1 MSFKLLAIRPLKG
14 CLDNIRKNL
23 KEDEFYFFDN
33 SYERY
38 KNSDYIVKKEDITDL
53 PNDFFLQKNTE
64 SSLEYINV
72 QAIVGMNGSG
82 KSAIAELLLG
92 TLNNT
97 FKYIS
102 EEIKNDI
109 DLSFLRGLKAALYFE
124 LDNVIYVITV
134 TDKELEIEQNLEN
147 LVLDKKTTEI
157 QDIKIIY
164 KILNDETSNNK
175 ISKLVFNNLS
185 KEVVNNIKNIFFTM
199 YINYSLYGLDD
210 QDFAQKKS
218 EQYEGDKVK
227 SELQLDGSER
237 LVYVSW
243 LTKIFHKNDGY
254 QTPLVI
260 HPYRQN
266 AMINVRNEKHL
277 MENRLSALLFT
288 NPEYRTIIPGY
299 EFDTICFYLK
309 DSFARYI
316 IKILKKQENKEGS
329 IILGVSKTEKIEN
342 VSVFVDNMYQWVLDN
357 NDLIKK
363 VHDINKNDK
372 ILFSKEHEMKRLLLA
387 MQAYLF
393 DSKLVVKELKKRT
406 KGRVNINVDD
416 DFEYILTVFMFNP
429 ITINIDAFL
438 SSLNIKIDDK
448 INMLLAK
455 LRAFSFE
462 TMSVLTQLSSSRGAF
477 IETFRIK
484 KEQTFCDN
492 DKRGSTNWRLRRRLL
507 EYCIVKSVKI
517 TRYSNYYESG
527 DLFDL
532 SNFFGN
538 KNKEIEVKYRE
549 YVTTVLN
556 EDKSHITEKLR
567 RTALLLSFME
577 KPIMNDEQRTT
588 KELIDYYFNL
598 VNSSVPYTFVEG
610 VNKELIK
617 DINDL
622 GKLINIIKDID
633 KERIIELTDLLPP
646 PIFDYEF
653 YSKEDNVSFSKV
665 SSGQFQKIGLLS
677 SIVYH
682 LKNLDSVRETEDI
695 YSYENVNLILDEIEL
710 YFHPEQQRTFVNEL
724 LGLLRENKFKQ
735 IKRINI
741 MFITHSPFILSDIP
755 SQNVLKLKDGKPEE
769 GDSINSFGANIHDLL
784 ADEFFLD
791 KGFMGEF
798 AKEKINGV
806 IKFLYLKK
814 SIIELDS
821 NMSNTFF
828 SETMQETFKEAKEKL
843 SKELEGLEVKY
854 SKEEVEQHIKLIGE
868 PLLAVKIKEMYEI
881 AFKEN

>member
-23 KEDEFYFFDN
+23 KEEEFYFFDN

-38 KNSDYIVKKEDITDL
+38 KDSDFIVRKKDVTDL
-53 PNDFFLQKNTE
+53 SNDFFLQKNIE

-147 LVLDKKTTEI
+147 LVLDKKTIEI

-199 YINYSLYGLDD
+199 YVNYSLYGLDD
-210 QDFAQKKS
+210 QEFVQKRNK
-218 EQYEGDKVK
+218 EYEGDEVI

-237 LVYVSW
+237 PVWVSW

-288 NPEYRTIIPGY
+288 NPEYRTIIPDY
-299 EFDTICFYLK
+299 EFESFGFYLK
-309 DSFARYI
+309 DSFTKYI
-316 IKILKKQENKEGS
+316 INILKRQEDRDGNIKIGF
-329 IILGVSKTEKIEN
+329 SKIEKIED
-342 VSVFVDNMYQWVLDN
+342 VSVFVDNLYTWASHND
-357 NDLIKK
+357 DLIKRVNK
-363 VHDINKNDK
+363 INKDNK
-372 ILFSKEHEMKRLLLA
+372 ILNSSHHEMANVLYALDA
-387 MQAYLF
+387 CLF
-393 DSKLVVKELKKRT
+393 DSKLVVEVIKKDKRVLISANQGDDFNHILSYFMIFTDAKKFLSKLNITSSDKIKNLLKK
-406 KGRVNINVDD
+406 
-416 DFEYILTVFMFNP
+416 
-429 ITINIDAFL
+429 L
-438 SSLNIKIDDK
+438 SL
-448 INMLLAK
+448 
-455 LRAFSFE
+455 FSIE
-462 TMSVLTQLSSSRGAF
+462 TMSILIQLSLSKDILEEMF
-477 IETFRIK
+477 EIEEEKTFY
-484 KEQTFCDN
+484 
-492 DKRGSTNWRLRRRLL
+492 GSNSTDSNWRLRKYVL
-507 EYCIVKSVKI
+507 EYCVVKTIKI
-517 TRYSNYYESG
+517 SKYSSYSKYSG
-527 DLFDL
+527 LFEL
-532 SNFFGN
+532 SNFFGS
-538 KNKEIEVKYRE
+538 KKLDVQKKYKE
-549 YVTTVLN
+549 YVTTILN
-556 EDKSHITEKLR
+556 GDKSHITEKLKR
-567 RTALLLSFME
+567 ATLLLSFMK

-588 KELIDYYFNL
+588 KELIDYYSNL
-598 VNSSVPYTFVEG
+598 VNTSVPYIIAEG

-665 SSGQFQKIGLLS
+665 SSGQFQKIGMLS

-682 LKNLDSVRETEDI
+682 LKNLDSVRETEGI

-710 YFHPEQQRTFVNEL
+710 YFHPEQQRTFVHEL

-755 SQNVLKLKDGKPEE
+755 SQNVLKLKDGKPVE

-798 AKEKINGV
+798 AKEKI
-806 IKFLYLKK
+806 
-814 SIIELDS
+814 
-821 NMSNTFF
+821 
-828 SETMQETFKEAKEKL
+828 QEIV
-843 SKELEGLEVKY
+843 KELQEIPVEDLNEEKY
-854 SKEEVEQHIKLIGE
+854 THFFKIIKLIGE
-868 PLLAVKIKEMYEI
+868 PVLSIPLLELLEKKYATKYETKNDLIKYYQNKIKQL
-881 AFKEN
+881 ENE